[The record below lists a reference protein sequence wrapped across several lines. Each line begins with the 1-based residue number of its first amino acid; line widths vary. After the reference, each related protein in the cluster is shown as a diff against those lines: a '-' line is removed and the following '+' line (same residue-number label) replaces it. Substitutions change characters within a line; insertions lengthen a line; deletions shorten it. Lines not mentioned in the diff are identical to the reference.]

1 MNIWS
6 TTKDEWLISPILDL
20 GTGPTSY
27 QVEFDAGL
35 TDFNGSGTD
44 LMGAD
49 DSLAVVISLD
59 SGDTWSSANILKL
72 YTAGNP
78 PSNSGESVV
87 IDLSAYSGKVKI
99 GFYAA
104 STVSN
109 TDYNVYIDNFA
120 FNPLATC
127 PKPTALAVAELTTT
141 SADFYWMENGTATSW
156 QVEFGVSGYTA
167 GTAPKTVYSMDSI
180 TLSGLSSN
188 TVYDA
193 YVRAICS
200 SSDSSA
206 WVGPI
211 SFTTLCAP
219 YTAPYFDDF
228 ESAATSSTPACWTE
242 YKTYSSSYAEVRAS
256 SPFSGSNA
264 INMYSSGASTSGS
277 DSLILATPQ
286 LSDLIAGDKQI
297 SFQVNSSST
306 SNALL
311 IGTVASPDPTA
322 TFNSISTITFSST
335 NSYKEVIIPFTTANG
350 YNGTDQYIVLVSN
363 LGSTY
368 TYIRIDDFNYSVIP
382 TCPKPIGLTATAITS
397 SSVSFNWTES
407 GSAASWQIQYDTT
420 GFPIGTGIK
429 NVVALDSVN
438 ETGLIPETDYDVYV
452 RSICGSNDSSAWT
465 GPISFRTLCGS
476 LSAPF
481 VENFNSFVPNCWNE
495 AGNGTPNSGITSIG
509 SGDWGSTNY
518 LNSASNGKGAKINL
532 FSNVDK
538 EWIITPTLD
547 LTAGGP
553 LELVISAGVTDYNG
567 STADNMGADDE
578 VLVLISEDN
587 MLSWDTLLTWNSSN
601 QPPTAGADYRISLA
615 GYTSNNNIVAIW
627 ATDGSINN
635 TEDYDFHIG
644 KFELRTVPSCLAV
657 TANSGTNSLTFNSAE
672 VSWVE
677 NGTATSWRV
686 EYDTIG
692 YAAGTARNTIVV
704 TDTFSILTGLS
715 GSTNYDWK
723 VSALCSVNDSSA
735 FVGNSFTTP
744 ASCLAPTANSGT
756 NGLTATSAEV
766 SWIESASATSWRVEY
781 DTLGYAAGTA
791 RNTVVVTDTFAII
804 TGLSANTDYEWNV
817 SALCSV
823 TDSSTFVGNSFY
835 TGYCQVSTTYSG
847 DYLSSLVS
855 SGANTNISYTA
866 TSNAAGSYSDETV
879 QSISSFATGSYDI
892 TSTYVGG
899 SNGVN
904 VWVDWNND
912 LDFDDA
918 NELVGSS
925 VGSAASKT
933 ISITTPGT
941 AVVGNYRMRVRAQYG
956 STANPPSCG
965 NVSYGTTLDFTLIV
979 STPPACLAPTAQS
992 LDSLA
997 STAVKVSWLENG
1009 TATQWE
1015 IEYDT
1020 AGFVIGTGRNTVT
1033 VNTDTF
1039 KVLTG
1044 LSANTNYDWYVR
1056 AICSPTTQSTY
1067 AGAASFF
1074 TGYCQ
1079 VSTTYSG
1086 DYLSSLMSTGA
1097 STNVSYTASSNPT
1110 GSYSD
1115 QTAQSIS
1122 SYASATFDITTTY
1135 VGGSN
1140 GVNVWVD
1147 WNNDLDFDDANEL
1160 LGSTAG
1166 SAASQTISITT
1177 PATAAL
1183 GNYRMRVRAQYG
1195 STANPPSCGNVSYGT
1210 TLDFNIT
1217 IVTPPTCLAPS
1228 NLSLDSI
1235 AISAAKVS
1243 WLENGTATQWEIEY
1257 DTMGFVLGTG
1267 RNTVTVNTDTFK
1279 VITGLTAN
1287 TAYDWYVRAICS
1299 PTDQSTFAGAGS
1311 FRTNCNTVS
1320 SFPFFENFETTISPN
1335 VPNCWSNQLI
1345 SGSNN
1350 WKTTTGSGG
1359 DISAPYAGTN
1369 WLEKDYNNSESILF
1383 SPEFDLTAI
1392 GTNGRLNVWLHR
1404 HSSADVNDQYI
1415 ILINNS
1421 KSLTG
1426 ADTLLSLYS
1435 KTTIAPTVASTG
1447 WYNYNINIPSTY
1459 NTSTGAYIMFVGKTS
1474 ASFSS
1479 YDLGIDNYTVEAIPA
1494 CVAPT
1499 NLTLDSIAT
1508 TAAKVSWVENGTAT
1522 QWEIEYDTVGFVL
1535 GTGRNTVTVNT
1546 DTFKVIT
1553 GLTANTTYDWYVKA
1567 ICSPTVQ
1574 STFTGP
1580 STFTTSCAT
1589 FTAPFLETFNGNTTP
1604 SCWSQSAV
1612 LDGPWV
1618 FGAPG
1623 FGWNTQGCSF
1633 VPTDHTGNSGSYAAL
1648 DFSGSGVTDVVLEM
1662 PVVDVSTLTNPF
1674 LEFYFV
1680 MCGTGYTPINKLY
1693 VEAFDGTAFVSIDS
1707 IQQGTN
1713 GWMSFGY
1720 DLSNYK
1726 YNTNEVKIRF
1736 RASSGANTVSMY
1748 FGDQA
1753 IDDVSIKEAPADN
1766 LAVTAIVSPTGGCGQ
1781 TATSSVTIT
1790 IDNVGA
1796 VAQSGFS
1803 VGYSLNGVAIT
1814 PETHTASIAANAS
1827 ANYTFTTTAN
1837 LSTAGNY
1844 EIVAYTLLANDV
1856 NNANDTSRSAII
1868 SLGGSTSFPYVE
1880 SFENG
1885 PAGWVAD
1892 GDANSSWALGAPTGV
1907 VINSASNG
1915 TQAWVTNLTGDYSDA
1930 GVGSVNSPCFDFTNV
1945 ANPTISLDI
1954 WYDIE
1959 SQWDGA
1965 IMQTSTDN
1973 GATWNLVGAKNDPIN
1988 WYNDTADVIVALG
2001 LDPQGQAWTGDGSG
2015 AILGSGGWINASHE
2029 LNGMGGLSSVR
2040 VRILFASDA
2049 GTVAEGFAFDNVRVF
2064 DSIPPVVTLP
2074 YYPIGTVNTEDATT
2088 GVADSL
2094 GVFCW
2099 ISGTVA
2105 GVDLDGNTGISFT
2118 IIDQSGTNPE
2128 GMNIYNFADVSNY
2141 VVTEGDSIML
2151 RGEIQQFNGLT
2162 ELFPD
2167 SIRIIATG
2175 KSLPAHTL
2183 VSSLSEATES
2193 QLIEIKDFVVI
2204 TPSGNGSYNFAA
2216 TNGTDTLTI
2225 RVDADTD
2232 VNDSLSVAGRALVA
2246 GDTICSMKGIGG
2258 QFDNSNPY
2266 LSGYQ
2271 IFPMRFSDID
2281 TTSCITIIGIKDA
2294 EKNTSSIQFF
2304 PNPNNG
2310 QFKLQIENVTAPN
2323 STLEIVNIQGQVVY
2337 NENLIIN
2344 GSLSKD
2350 ININVEKGIYFVRL
2364 LNKNG
2369 VKVEKLIIE

>member
-1 MNIWS
+1 MRKKIISVLLMGLAFFGLTQSTSAQCTQVSPYSEDFSTYPPTCWTEAQGRLSNLNTLTGTTSDWVADGFLNAGSSGAARMNIWS

-211 SFTTLCAP
+211 TFRTLCAP
-219 YTAPYFDDF
+219 FTAPYFNDF
-228 ESAATSSTPACWTE
+228 EASSTNMAPSCWSS
-242 YKTYSSSYAEVRAS
+242 YKTNSGSYAEVRAS
-256 SPFSGSNA
+256 TPYSGVNA

-286 LSDLIAGDKQI
+286 FSDLIAGDKQI
-297 SFQVNSSST
+297 SFYVRSSSLL
-306 SNALL
+306 NALL

-322 TFNSISTITFSST
+322 TFNPIDTVLFSST
-335 NSYKEVIIPFTTANG
+335 TSYEEVIIPFTTANG

-627 ATDGSINN
+627 ATDGSVSN

-715 GSTNYDWK
+715 GSTDYDWK

-756 NGLTATSAEV
+756 NSLTATSAEV

-781 DTLGYAAGTA
+781 DTIGYAAGTA

-804 TGLSANTDYEWNV
+804 TGLTANTDYEWNV

-823 TDSSTFVGNSFY
+823 SDSSTFVGNSFY
-835 TGYCQVSTTYSG
+835 TGYCQVSTTNTG

-866 TSNAAGSYSDETV
+866 TSNAAGSYSDETA

-956 STANPPSCG
+956 STANPPACG

-979 STPPACLAPTAQS
+979 SAPPACLAPTAQS

-1009 TATQWE
+1009 NATQWE

-1067 AGAASFF
+1067 AGSASFF

-1079 VSTTYSG
+1079 VSTTNTG
-1086 DYLSSLMSTGA
+1086 DYISSLVSTGA
-1097 STNVSYTASSNPT
+1097 NTNISYTATSNPL
-1110 GSYSD
+1110 GSYAD
-1115 QTAQSIS
+1115 ETAQILT
-1122 SYASATFDITTTY
+1122 SYAAGTFDITSTY

-1140 GVNVWVD
+1140 GVKVWVD
-1147 WNNDLDFDDANEL
+1147 WNNDLVFDDVTEL
-1160 LGSTAG
+1160 IGYQVSTA
-1166 SAASQTISITT
+1166 ASKTISGAV
-1177 PATAAL
+1177 PATATI
-1183 GNYRMRVRAQYG
+1183 GNYRMRVRAQWG
-1195 STANPPSCGNVSYGT
+1195 SSANPPSCGNVSYGT
-1210 TLDFNIT
+1210 TVDLTVSLIAPPLCLGVSGLSSSELTSNSVDLFWTENNTSTSWQLEYDVTGYTQGTGAKSVVVSDSITLGSLSSNTTYDAYVRSICSSTDTSSWVGPITFTTLCAPFSAPYVEDFNTFVPACWEEASTGDLTTGPATLAAGDWRVGDFGNNAANGGGARINLYTNSRTEWLVSPT
-1217 IVTPPTCLAPS
+1217 IDLSNGSYELAIEAAVTNWNTSAPDNMGSDDSVQIVISTDGGLTWTSIYTWDANNQPPTLGQKYSIDLSSYTSANNIFGIYATDGPIDDLEDYDFHIGSFDVRVPPTCPEPIA
-1228 NLSLDSI
+1228 NATSLIGSDS
-1235 AISAAKVS
+1235 AFVS
-1243 WLENGTATQWEIEY
+1243 WVETGAAIQWEVEY
-1257 DTMGFVLGTG
+1257 GLVGYTVGTG
-1267 RNTVTVNTDTFK
+1267 SSIIVNIDTFTT
-1279 VITGLTAN
+1279 INGLNSN
-1287 TAYDWYVRAICS
+1287 TTYDYYVRAIC
-1299 PTDQSTFAGAGS
+1299 
-1311 FRTNCNTVS
+1311 
-1320 SFPFFENFETTISPN
+1320 
-1335 VPNCWSNQLI
+1335 
-1345 SGSNN
+1345 GSN
-1350 WKTTTGSGG
+1350 
-1359 DISAPYAGTN
+1359 D
-1369 WLEKDYNNSESILF
+1369 
-1383 SPEFDLTAI
+1383 
-1392 GTNGRLNVWLHR
+1392 
-1404 HSSADVNDQYI
+1404 
-1415 ILINNS
+1415 
-1421 KSLTG
+1421 
-1426 ADTLLSLYS
+1426 
-1435 KTTIAPTVASTG
+1435 
-1447 WYNYNINIPSTY
+1447 
-1459 NTSTGAYIMFVGKTS
+1459 TSTW
-1474 ASFSS
+1474 
-1479 YDLGIDNYTVEAIPA
+1479 
-1494 CVAPT
+1494 T
-1499 NLTLDSIAT
+1499 NS
-1508 TAAKVSWVENGTAT
+1508 
-1522 QWEIEYDTVGFVL
+1522 
-1535 GTGRNTVTVNT
+1535 
-1546 DTFKVIT
+1546 
-1553 GLTANTTYDWYVKA
+1553 
-1567 ICSPTVQ
+1567 
-1574 STFTGP
+1574 
-1580 STFTTSCAT
+1580 STFTTSFLSCVLSTAT
-1589 FTAPFLETFNGNTTP
+1589 TLPFLEDWENLNDTVTGPANIICNPDYTWHLLSSNPNGRARYG
-1604 SCWSQSAV
+1604 SAAILAAGGTGAIT
-1612 LDGPWV
+1612 LD
-1618 FGAPG
+1618 AI
-1623 FGWNTQGCSF
+1623 TS
-1633 VPTDHTGNSGSYAAL
+1633 
-1648 DFSGSGVTDVVLEM
+1648 SGVIANDLIL
-1662 PVVDVSTLTNPF
+1662 TL
-1674 LEFYFV
+1674 
-1680 MCGTGYTPINKLY
+1680 
-1693 VEAFDGTAFVSIDS
+1693 
-1707 IQQGTN
+1707 
-1713 GWMSFGY
+1713 
-1720 DLSNYK
+1720 
-1726 YNTNEVKIRF
+1726 
-1736 RASSGANTVSMY
+1736 
-1748 FGDQA
+1748 
-1753 IDDVSIKEAPADN
+1753 N
-1766 LAVTAIVSPTGGCGQ
+1766 LA
-1781 TATSSVTIT
+1781 
-1790 IDNVGA
+1790 
-1796 VAQSGFS
+1796 
-1803 VGYSLNGVAIT
+1803 
-1814 PETHTASIAANAS
+1814 
-1827 ANYTFTTTAN
+1827 
-1837 LSTAGNY
+1837 
-1844 EIVAYTLLANDV
+1844 
-1856 NNANDTSRSAII
+1856 
-1868 SLGGSTSFPYVE
+1868 
-1880 SFENG
+1880 
-1885 PAGWVAD
+1885 
-1892 GDANSSWALGAPTGV
+1892 ANSS
-1907 VINSASNG
+1907 ASN
-1915 TQAWVTNLTGDYSDA
+1915 LELE
-1930 GVGSVNSPCFDFTNV
+1930 FDFAHHGEENH
-1945 ANPTISLDI
+1945 ANDSVWIRGSQSDTWVGI
-1954 WYDIE
+1954 YD
-1959 SQWDGA
+1959 
-1965 IMQTSTDN
+1965 
-1973 GATWNLVGAKNDPIN
+1973 
-1988 WYNDTADVIVALG
+1988 
-2001 LDPQGQAWTGDGSG
+2001 
-2015 AILGSGGWINASHE
+2015 
-2029 LNGMGGLSSVR
+2029 
-2040 VRILFASDA
+2040 LFANKGTIGIYNSVGPIDIDARLAAAGQTVSSSFQIRFGQEDDFPATSPTASD
-2049 GTVAEGFAFDNVRVF
+2049 GFSFDNISVKLG
-2064 DSIPPVVTLP
+2064 PLP
-2074 YYPIGTVNTEDATT
+2074 YYPVGTINTEDATT
-2088 GVADSL
+2088 GIADSL

-2099 ISGTVA
+2099 TSGTVA
-2105 GVDLDGNTGISFT
+2105 GIDLDGNVGLSFT

-2128 GMNIYNFADVSNY
+2128 GINIYNFADVSNY
-2141 VVTEGDSIML
+2141 VVTEGDSIMI

-2167 SIRIIATG
+2167 SIAIISTG
-2175 KSLPAHTL
+2175 AAIPNAAIVTTL
-2183 VSSLSEATES
+2183 DESTES
-2193 QLIEIKDFVVI
+2193 ALIRIEDLTVTSVPAGTSINIGLTDGTNNFVM
-2204 TPSGNGSYNFAA
+2204 
-2216 TNGTDTLTI
+2216 
-2225 RVDADTD
+2225 RVDSDTD
-2232 VNDSLSVAGRALVA
+2232 VLDSLTFTVGDKLCSVN
-2246 GDTICSMKGIGG
+2246 GIGG

-2271 IFPMRFSDID
+2271 IFPMRYTDVVFAPSVDLGPD
-2281 TTSCITIIGIKDA
+2281 TIVCDTNNFMLDAGNFASYVWSTGALTRTITPTTANTTYSVVVTDANGCTNTDTVDVTVSVCVGIIEAKQVA
-2294 EKNTSSIQFF
+2294 ASINFF

-2323 STLEIVNIQGQVVY
+2323 STLEIVNIQGQIVY